1 MALSQREKS
10 ILLVGVLLGGLLL
23 VALGKA
29 RLSTPCVKAQAKVD
43 AADQFCLGLAHR
55 AVEDNCSQLEGV
67 QGAQCQRIVVQLA
80 KDACYGLID
89 MDGLK
94 EQALKVCS

>member
-1 MALSQREKS
+1 MTLSKREKS

-29 RLSTPCVKAQAKVD
+29 RVSTPCVKALAKAE
-43 AADQFCLGLAHR
+43 AAHQFCLGLAMR
-55 AVEDNCSQLEGV
+55 AVQDNCNDLKGV
-67 QGAQCQRIVVQLA
+67 QGSQCHRIVLQLA
-80 KDACYGLID
+80 KDNCLEVID

-94 EQALKVCS
+94 EQASKVCL